1 MDKIILESVG
11 ISKSYGDSGEKTD
24 ILNNINLSVK
34 AGEFIII
41 YGTSGSGKTTFL
53 NILSGLLKPT
63 SGKVIIDGKNYSGMN
78 EKEKTTFRAKNISY
92 IFQNYGLIP
101 LINVLDNV
109 LIASEASHK
118 YKTRT
123 RSSPNGS
130 KNLNLRKY
138 AMEILK
144 SLKIDHLADRF
155 PSELSGG
162 QQQRVSIARALVKH
176 PLVIFADEPTGA
188 LDSYA
193 SSFVINIFKKLSLKG
208 YTIIM
213 VTHDENLKE
222 IADRIVYISNGTINN
237 IVENTKVTFENNSKV
252 PTLLVKEF

>member
-1 MDKIILESVG
+1 MKKIILESIN
-11 ISKSYGDSGEKTD
+11 ISKSYNFNNKKID
-24 ILNNINLSVK
+24 ILKNINLSVK

-53 NILSGLLKPT
+53 NIMSGLLKP
-63 SGKVIIDGKNYSGMN
+63 SDGKVIISGRNYSEM
-78 EKEKTTFRAKNISY
+78 EETEKTKFRAKNISY
-92 IFQNYGLIP
+92 VFQNYGLIP

-109 LIASEASHK
+109 LLASEASGK

-123 RSSPNGS
+123 RSSPNGD

-144 SLKIDHLADRF
+144 SLKIEHLANRF

-176 PLVIFADEPTGA
+176 PLIIFADEPTGA

-193 SSFVINIFKKLSLKG
+193 SGFVIEIFQGLAAKG

-222 IADRIVYISNGTINN
+222 IADRIVYISNGTIEK
-237 IVENTKVTFENNSKV
+237 IVKNEKNLINKMKNYDLNKDI
-252 PTLLVKEF
+252 